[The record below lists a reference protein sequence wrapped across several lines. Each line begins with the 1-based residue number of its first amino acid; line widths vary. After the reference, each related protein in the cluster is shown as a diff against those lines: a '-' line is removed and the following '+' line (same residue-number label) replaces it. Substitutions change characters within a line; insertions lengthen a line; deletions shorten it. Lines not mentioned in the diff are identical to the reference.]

1 MTVPSPVLVEI
12 FEDQYVTEGPV
23 EINWIPDGISLTSL
37 EKGVLSIHISVCTQS
52 VCTPWP

>member
-23 EINWIPDGISLTSL
+23 EINWIPDGISLTSS